1 MDKRIQLCK
10 GFGFVSNDSSV
21 ATKDTIHW
29 MNGFLVDD
37 RLLVVELKRPK
48 APRRDCRSL
57 SVLRN
62 VRDDYLFR
70 LSPVSDGRTEPGG

>member
-1 MDKRIQLCK
+1 
-10 GFGFVSNDSSV
+10 
-21 ATKDTIHW
+21 

-57 SVLRN
+57 SVLRI